1 MSRFKSVAV
10 LFAFTAIV
18 PVSAMAEPIHYSFTG
33 IMSAAS
39 SLTQGDGAVVDLS
52 SAHFTATGIIGDVAD
67 GALSVFTAT
76 TTYDFGALG
85 SFTTNQ
91 GADRYAQLSSNGGAS
106 VDTIGLVS
114 WRPGFIDVIGFLI
127 SIGSTPV
134 ADIGSPAALGIVA
147 PLRTRTGTQRFL
159 TNSSGQTL
167 HIRVNGQSQ
176 NVAISSAAVTRVAE
190 PSALLLL
197 GLGALGAAALK
208 RRSNPR
214 RLFSPGSKTK
224 DGAQGVG
231 AC

>member
-1 MSRFKSVAV
+1 VSRFKSVGV
-10 LFAFTAIV
+10 LLAFTAIV
-18 PVSAMAEPIHYSFTG
+18 PASAMAEPIHYSFTG
-33 IMSAAS
+33 IMSATS
-39 SLTQGDGAVVDLS
+39 SLTRSDGTIVDLS
-52 SAHFTATGIIGDVAD
+52 SARFTATGIIGDLAD
-67 GALSVFTAT
+67 GALSIFTAT

-85 SFTTNQ
+85 SFTTNE
-91 GADRYAQLSSNGGAS
+91 GADRYAQLSSDGGAS
-106 VDTIGLVS
+106 IDTIGLIS
-114 WRPGFIDVIGFLI
+114 WRPGFIDLIGFLI
-127 SIGSTPV
+127 SIRSTPV
-134 ADIGSPAALGIVA
+134 ADIGRPAALGPLS

-190 PSALLLL
+190 PSALPLL

-231 AC
+231 TR